1 VFASACASEIKK
13 EKGRT
18 RLKGS
23 GSMYLDPIEVREAVG
38 GEVELAKEPQLA
50 DALETRH
57 QVVVHV
63 EGKKRR

>member
-1 VFASACASEIKK
+1 
-13 EKGRT
+13 
-18 RLKGS
+18 
-23 GSMYLDPIEVREAVG
+23 MYLDPIEVREAVG